1 MSTLHLDVHSRAV
14 LIGLIAT
21 MAAACGGLG
30 RTSSGEQVIDGWLVG
45 PATACQDRVIR
56 DENNVEVARGRCED
70 LVAAA
75 TTALDHRDS
84 GHPTVM
90 SMQLH
95 LRLSPPDR
103 IGGLQFVAVY
113 TLADASVRAISV
125 GWPEVATYPFTID
138 YGP

>member
-1 MSTLHLDVHSRAV
+1 MGTLHVGLHSRAA
-14 LIGLIAT
+14 LIGLIAIL
-21 MAAACGGLG
+21 AAACGGLG
-30 RTSSGEQVIDGWLVG
+30 PTSSGDRVIDGWLVG
-45 PATACQDRVIR
+45 PATTCQDRVIR
-56 DENNVEVARGRCED
+56 DEHNVEVARGRCEE

-75 TTALDHRDS
+75 MTALDHRDP

-95 LRLSPPDR
+95 LRLSPPNT
-103 IGGLQFVAVY
+103 IGGLHFVAVY
-113 TLADASVRAISV
+113 ALADASVRAIGV